1 MMMLVIK
8 ALYWEVGDLSCVS
21 SSIMTSHIDNKVVNI
36 DSKSYHLF
44 NLAST
49 NLH

>member
-1 MMMLVIK
+1 MMMLVIE
-8 ALYWEVGDLSCVS
+8 ALYWEAGDLSCVS
-21 SSIMTSHIDNKVVNI
+21 SSIMSPHIDSKIVNI

>member
-1 MMMLVIK
+1 MMLVIE
-8 ALYWEVGDLSCVS
+8 ALYWKAGDVICVS
-21 SSIMTSHIDNKVVNI
+21 SSIMSLHIDSKVVNI

-49 NLH
+49 DLH